1 MDDRRQPSSASEW
14 LVALL
19 DQPDDRKLRADFARW
34 IAASA
39 AHARDWEEIAQTYEA
54 MGEVAPLHRAYW
66 ADREA
71 VSRPLPTVAPRR
83 KAGRRVGLGL
93 AGVAMAA
100 CLTLALLPDMIL
112 RWTADYATETAE
124 RQTVRLEDGS
134 IVRLGPDSALEIVY
148 TEAERRVRL
157 LEGQAFFEVAANLE
171 RPFRVTANAVEA
183 TVIGTAFEVRMAHR
197 ATRVAVR
204 EGSVR
209 VSRDGVVPP
218 VNETLSAG
226 DWARLSW
233 DGGDD
238 GRGHMPAQNVASWL
252 DGQLVVQ
259 DLPVAE
265 VVAELRHY
273 YSGIVLV
280 QGDALAGRPLTGV
293 YNLSDPVAAFRAIA
307 SAQGASFHQLSPWV
321 VLISGG

>member
-14 LVALL
+14 LVVLL
-19 DQPDDRKLRADFARW
+19 DQPDDRNLRADFGRW

-54 MGEVAPLHRAYW
+54 MGEVAPLHRDYW
-66 ADREA
+66 ADHKA

-83 KAGRRVGLGL
+83 KAVRRVGLGL

-100 CLTLALLPDMIL
+100 CLMLALLPDMIL
-112 RWTADYATETAE
+112 RWTADYATDTAE

-157 LEGQAFFEVAANLE
+157 LEGRAFFEVAANRE
-171 RPFRVTANAVEA
+171 RPFRVTANSVEA
-183 TVIGTAFEVRMAHR
+183 TVIGTAFEVRMADR

-209 VSRDGVVPP
+209 VSHDGVVPP
-218 VNETLSAG
+218 VNETLTAG

-233 DGGDD
+233 DGGDG
-238 GRGHMPAQNVASWL
+238 GRGHMRPQDIASWL

-259 DLPVAE
+259 DRPVAE